1 MLGWALP
8 FGAGVKQ
15 ARVLFKSGRG
25 VVRVSAA
32 GSHSE
37 GPVAE
42 MRDPERI
49 PISKSLN
56 VGIWGQNAQLGVDFP
71 SFAQGAANTTPIYVC
86 GPMCGWHRNA
96 TVA

>member
-15 ARVLFKSGRG
+15 AHVLFTSGRG

-32 GSHSE
+32 GSQFE
-37 GPVAE
+37 GPAAE
-42 MRDPERI
+42 TRDPERT
-49 PISKSLN
+49 PFSYSLN

-71 SFAQGAANTTPIYVC
+71 SFAQGAADTTPIYVC